1 VGVESVGGESGG
13 GEGTKIWRGGKC
25 LLFCLRRDA
34 RATQISRFTPARRGK
49 SEFSPHR
56 ALVYARSTLLFTS
69 NPLIYLLL
77 STNPLT
83 LDQPSYSRP
92 TLLLLTNPLTLDQL
106 SYSRPTLLLLTN
118 PLTLDQPSYS
128 RPTLLL
134 STNPL
139 TLDQPSPPC
148 SRYLNFALLRIPSTV
163 VNILIFATSTD
174 ACPPSV
180 VESVFALP
188 LARGLNEPGDVLVV
202 GVSLP
207 RRFALVVGVTLTS
220 PSVGR
225 GVSNKFVKATAALR
239 DDRRGAGEGDMI
251 DGVDGA
257 VFKGVWSASPVIALI
272 QERSI
277 VGAYM
282 AGDAREGRSNI
293 TVRSELQ

>member
-1 VGVESVGGESGG
+1 
-13 GEGTKIWRGGKC
+13 
-25 LLFCLRRDA
+25 
-34 RATQISRFTPARRGK
+34 
-49 SEFSPHR
+49 
-56 ALVYARSTLLFTS
+56 
-69 NPLIYLLL
+69 
-77 STNPLT
+77 
-83 LDQPSYSRP
+83 
-92 TLLLLTNPLTLDQL
+92 
-106 SYSRPTLLLLTN
+106 
-118 PLTLDQPSYS
+118 
-128 RPTLLL
+128 
-134 STNPL
+134 
-139 TLDQPSPPC
+139 
-148 SRYLNFALLRIPSTV
+148 
-163 VNILIFATSTD
+163 
-174 ACPPSV
+174 